1 MGKQSGDLGEVSFV
15 LMKRIV
21 KLEMGVREE
30 CVCTNGLFS
39 NTQTYMPLW
48 QACTKKDLTCSW

>member
-30 CVCTNGLFS
+30 CVYAPMVYFQIHKPICLYGKPA
-39 NTQTYMPLW
+39 QR
-48 QACTKKDLTCSW
+48 KI